1 MNRQVLLLR
10 SIIDNPKI
18 SQRALCETT
27 GLALGSVNSLLKE
40 CVAAGLVQET
50 KEGRTVTEKGQEFL
64 EPYRVDCAVIMAAG
78 FGSRFVPLSFETPK
92 GLLEVFGEPMVER
105 QIKQLIEAGITDIA
119 IVVGYMKEKFD
130 YLTDKYGVRLI
141 YNPEYLTKN
150 NIASIHAAH
159 DFLQGKNAYILS
171 SDHWIRNNV
180 FHTFEGGAWYAARHM
195 DGPTS
200 EWVLVTDKKG
210 RIKETWPGGRDCD
223 VITARRT
230 SRGNSANDS
239 CRYWSDAVRCP
250 ERKTTTG
257 SMSSWAC

>member
-130 YLTDKYGVRLI
+130 YLTDKYGVRLE
-141 YNPEYLTKN
+141 PE
-150 NIASIHAAH
+150 IVCI
-159 DFLQGKNAYILS
+159 
-171 SDHWIRNNV
+171 
-180 FHTFEGGAWYAARHM
+180 
-195 DGPTS
+195 
-200 EWVLVTDKKG
+200 
-210 RIKETWPGGRDCD
+210 
-223 VITARRT
+223 
-230 SRGNSANDS
+230 
-239 CRYWSDAVRCP
+239 
-250 ERKTTTG
+250 
-257 SMSSWAC
+257 